1 MIDARLPFPPNGA
14 PTGPGRIPGH
24 LAPAADP
31 ASEVRVTDVAAPIPE
46 PEIVCRREGA
56 AGTILL
62 NRPRA
67 LNALNRE
74 MIDGM
79 RAALDAW
86 ENEPGVRHV
95 VIRGAGERA
104 FCAGGDIRLMTQ
116 LVREGRGAEALD
128 FWHAEY
134 QLNCRLHRYRKPV
147 LALIDGIVM
156 GGGVGV
162 SLHGSHRIGTEHL
175 MFAMPEVGIGF
186 FPDVGATHA
195 LPRLPGQTGTF
206 LALTGERIGLADA
219 VALGI
224 VTHPVSRA
232 DIGTLFAG
240 LVAGEDIEGLLAR
253 LRHEPGPS
261 PLMAERDLIDDCF
274 AGQDV
279 RDILAR
285 LDERAA
291 VSPFAARIVQ
301 GMRTRSPTSMAIALR
316 QMREGARLSFE
327 EAMGLEFRIVSRV
340 AVGHDFHE
348 GVRAVIIDKDQSPR
362 WRPPTM
368 QDLVSSDIEA
378 YFAPLPVEFAPP
390 LPVAAPAG
398 SHLPAGGSAS

>member
-1 MIDARLPFPPNGA
+1 VTD
-14 PTGPGRIPGH
+14 
-24 LAPAADP
+24 AADRDQTAQLSP
-31 ASEVRVTDVAAPIPE
+31 Q
-46 PEIVCRREGA
+46 PEIACTREGSV
-56 AGTILL
+56 GTILL

-67 LNALNRE
+67 LNALNRA
-74 MIDGM
+74 MVDGM
-79 RAALDAW
+79 RAALDDW
-86 ENEPGVRHV
+86 ERDDDVRLV
-95 VIRGAGERA
+95 IIRGAGERA

-116 LVREGRGAEALD
+116 LVREGREGEALA

-134 QLNCRLHRYRKPV
+134 QLNCRLHRYTKPV

-175 MFAMPEVGIGF
+175 LFAMPEVGIGF

-195 LPRLPGQTGTF
+195 LPRLPGQFGTF

-224 VTHPVSRA
+224 VTHPVARA
-232 DIGTLFAG
+232 DLPALVEG
-240 LVAGEDIEGLLAR
+240 LVAGEDVEALLAR

-261 PLMAERDLIDDCF
+261 PLMAERELIDACF
-274 AGQDV
+274 AGDDV

-285 LDERAA
+285 LDAQA
-291 VSPFAARIVQ
+291 GASPFAARIAA

-316 QMREGARLSFE
+316 QMREGAKLAFE
-327 EAMGLEFRIVSRV
+327 EAMALEYRIVSRV

-348 GVRAVIIDKDQSPR
+348 GVRAVIVDKDLSPR
-362 WRPPTM
+362 WEP
-368 QDLVSSDIEA
+368 SSLDALDSSATDA
-378 YFAPLPVEFAPP
+378 YFAPLPVEFEPP
-390 LPVAAPAG
+390 AQGAT
-398 SHLPAGGSAS
+398 S

>member
-1 MIDARLPFPPNGA
+1 VTNAIPN
-14 PTGPGRIPGH
+14 
-24 LAPAADP
+24 
-31 ASEVRVTDVAAPIPE
+31 PE
-46 PEIVCRREGA
+46 PDIVCNREGV
-56 AGTILL
+56 AGMILL

-67 LNALNRE
+67 LNALNRA
-74 MIDGM
+74 MVDGM

-86 ENEPGVRHV
+86 ETDEHVRHV

-116 LVREGRGAEALD
+116 LVRDGRTDEALD

-134 QLNCRLHRYRKPV
+134 QLNCRLHRYSKPV

-175 MFAMPEVGIGF
+175 LFAMPEVGIGF

-195 LPRLPGQTGTF
+195 LPRLPGRIGTY

-224 VTHPVSRA
+224 VTHPVARTDLPA
-232 DIGTLFAG
+232 LVAG
-240 LVAGEDIEGLLAR
+240 LVAGEEIEVLLAR
-253 LRHEPGPS
+253 LRHDPGPS
-261 PLMAERDLIDDCF
+261 PLMEHRALIDACF
-274 AGQDV
+274 EGEDPRDV
-279 RDILAR
+279 LAR
-285 LDERAA
+285 LDARAA
-291 VSPFAARIVQ
+291 GSPFAARIAG

-316 QMREGARLSFE
+316 QMREGMRLSFE
-327 EAMGLEFRIVSRV
+327 EAMALEFRIVSRV

-348 GVRAVIIDKDQSPR
+348 GVRAVIVDKDQTPHWQPAR
-362 WRPPTM
+362 ID
-368 QDLVSSDIEA
+368 DLARDAIDA
-378 YFAPLPVEFAPP
+378 YFGPLPVEFIPP
-390 LPVAAPAG
+390 AVRG
-398 SHLPAGGSAS
+398 VS